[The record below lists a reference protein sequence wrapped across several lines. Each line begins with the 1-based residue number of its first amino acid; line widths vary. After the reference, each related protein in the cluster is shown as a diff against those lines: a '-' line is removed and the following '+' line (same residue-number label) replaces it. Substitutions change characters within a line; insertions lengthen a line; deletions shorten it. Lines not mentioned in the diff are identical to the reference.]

1 MKKSLSSAEFRRFG
15 LFAALA
21 AFASA
26 SWLVIAATAPDD
38 EDATGA
44 ETSVSSITVA
54 PASVGPAETDAEAL
68 PAKESGV
75 AVATEQSAPRGVSAS
90 SAIHL
95 TPEGRFAIQLEA
107 HRNSDLTDVIDRDA
121 VQNLFARLNG
131 GSDVRHR
138 LNVGGFASRNTAAE
152 VCALVRRLGSACVVS
167 GPSVRQAAVTADAPE
182 AKRANKFPARAAL
195 QKTDDMPLYSVQLG
209 AYRYRASLE
218 SALAQLRRAVP
229 DLLGRQ
235 KMEIQESTV
244 DGQQMLRL
252 RTAQLPD
259 EKTARALC
267 QSLITAK
274 LSCVVAKG
282 E

>member
-1 MKKSLSSAEFRRFG
+1 VKKLLSSADVRRRFG

-38 EDATGA
+38 EVDGATGA
-44 ETSVSSITVA
+44 ETTVSSITV
-54 PASVGPAETDAEAL
+54 GPAETAAEAL
-68 PAKESGV
+68 PAKDSSV
-75 AVATEQSAPRGVSAS
+75 AAAMDDSAPRVVSAS
-90 SAIHL
+90 PAIHL
-95 TPEGRFAIQLEA
+95 TPEGRFTIQLGPQ
-107 HRNSDLTDVIDRDA
+107 RNSALTDVIDRDA
-121 VQNLFARLNG
+121 VKNLFARLNG
-131 GSDVRHR
+131 DRDVRYR
-138 LNVGGFASRNTAAE
+138 LKVSGFASRNTAAE
-152 VCALVRRLGSACVVS
+152 VCALVRKLGSACMVS
-167 GPSVRQAAVTADAPE
+167 GPSVRQAAATAAAQE
-182 AKRANKFPARAAL
+182 AKPTDNIPARTAL
-195 QKTDDMPLYSVQLG
+195 QKTDGMPPFSVQLG

-218 SALAQLRRAVP
+218 SALARLRRTAP

-252 RTAQLPD
+252 RTTHLRD

-267 QSLITAK
+267 QSLIAADI
-274 LSCVVAKG
+274 SCVVAKS